1 MPPSSYIETVCYNFP
16 LECSSQLGCVNHTCV
31 CDSGF
36 EHDRLMVLL
45 DICTTPVY
53 FFQAAMATVL
63 AASASLCAFS
73 CWRAFR
79 ARGVILHLL
88 LSVSLGMVASSIA
101 CAVAIAQGH
110 TTLVFW
116 VFWGLRNWL
125 SAYCDGKILLFFFDS
140 TFTSLGAAM
149 LLQHSHHRTHVLL
162 YVFGSNLLQA
172 FSQGIFIPAVQIA
185 AVVDNTLGSD
195 TINALVA
202 YSLCAQTASCCIWA
216 PFALHTASDLLHV
229 VESTA
234 KNTRDLQRGL
244 TVAPDAGFDNVVR
257 RMHVFRHLNIA
268 VSTALT
274 AVTSLGIGLVSDVDS
289 TRLKKART

>member
-1 MPPSSYIETVCYNFP
+1 M
-16 LECSSQLGCVNHTCV
+16 
-31 CDSGF
+31 D
-36 EHDRLMVLL
+36 
-45 DICTTPVY
+45 
-53 FFQAAMATVL
+53 
-63 AASASLCAFS
+63 
-73 CWRAFR
+73 
-79 ARGVILHLL
+79 
-88 LSVSLGMVASSIA
+88 
-101 CAVAIAQGH
+101 
-110 TTLVFW
+110 
-116 VFWGLRNWL
+116 
-125 SAYCDGKILLFFFDS
+125 
-140 TFTSLGAAM
+140 
-149 LLQHSHHRTHVLL
+149 HRTHVLL
-162 YVFGSNLLQA
+162 NVFGSNLLQA

-257 RMHVFRHLNIA
+257 RMHMFRHLNIV